1 MRVEYLISRAP
12 GLGSLSGHVLL
23 ALGQKGLWIRK
34 ARPRF
39 LLRFHET
46 TVRRGEGGG
55 GGNYTTLRRIFH
67 GASLLSE
74 RYNNDRASCSKSSGN
89 FSNCQD
95 KRWRYFL
102 DLLCLHDK
110 RYTIFSN
117 FDIEN
122 LLHFSRYFIIP
133 SLFSNRLSFRGKVAI
148 ISLKL
153 LPPPFPGSDWTLSS
167 NFPKTFTE
175 LR

>member
-55 GGNYTTLRRIFH
+55 GGNYTTLRRIFY

-102 DLLCLHDK
+102 DLLCLYDI
-110 RYTIFSN
+110 RFSQTLILKTC
-117 FDIEN
+117 FTFLVI
-122 LLHFSRYFIIP
+122 LLFHRC
-133 SLFSNRLSFRGKVAI
+133 LSFRGKVAI

-153 LPPPFPGSDWTLSS
+153 LHPPFPGSDWTLSS